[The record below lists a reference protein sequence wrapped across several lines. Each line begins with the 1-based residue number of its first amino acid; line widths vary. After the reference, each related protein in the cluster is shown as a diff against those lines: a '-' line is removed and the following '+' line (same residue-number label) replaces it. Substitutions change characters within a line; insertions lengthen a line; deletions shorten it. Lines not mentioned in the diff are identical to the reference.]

1 MRLLGGEVIGG
12 AGLTLDSRGPRLVLR
27 LGVDN
32 QKCDATARLDY
43 LPPPACSACLV
54 YSQPV
59 ARWDMQIKHFIFR
72 RKLVSTVYQK
82 SKLKLGPM
90 SMSCKPR
97 LRCAG
102 LELLAGACCMSCTPC
117 GSPACCGS
125 GALRL
130 ARLFHRRMCFAGGV
144 TGAGGASSRCCATG
158 VANASAGGVLLETR
172 RGFLAGPSCEPSAC
186 AAAIGGNIP
195 GGNRFCGTVS
205 VLMMVVVVVVVVV
218 QQWWWWWW

>member
-1 MRLLGGEVIGG
+1 
-12 AGLTLDSRGPRLVLR
+12 LTLDSRGPRLVLR

-72 RKLVSTVYQK
+72 QKACKRCTVYQK

-102 LELLAGACCMSCTPC
+102 LGLLAGACAMSCNPFGC
-117 GSPACCGS
+117 PACCGS

-130 ARLFHRRMCFAGGV
+130 ARLFHRRVCCAGGV
-144 TGAGGASSRCCATG
+144 TGAGIASSRCCATG
-158 VANASAGGVLLETR
+158 GANASAGGFLLVTR

-186 AAAIGGNIP
+186 AAAIGGTIP
-195 GGNRFCGTVS
+195 GGGGFVALSPC
-205 VLMMVVVVVVVVV
+205 
-218 QQWWWWWW
+218 